1 MKKFL
6 AAAAVMAFGSLG
18 VACASEGPT
27 EDDVV
32 TIDGNEGQT
41 DLSARPPCRAFALRA
56 TQRGV
61 KVGER
66 FLVRFAGDGVIAPVV
81 SECTNEGGGGVKNP
95 PPAPAPLPAAPAPAG
110 PVAAAR

>member
-1 MKKFL
+1 MKMFL

-66 FLVRFAGDGVIAPVV
+66 FLVRFAGDPPVV
-81 SECTNEGGGGVKNP
+81 AECTNEGGGGVKD
-95 PPAPAPLPAAPAPAG
+95 PAPAPLPAAPAPAA
-110 PVAAAR
+110 PVAAAK